1 MVKSKLNAT
10 IDAAI
15 LEKWESYCKEN
26 CINRSQLIEK
36 LIKEYLEKKV
46 KR

>member
-10 IDAAI
+10 IDATI
-15 LEKWESYCKEN
+15 LEKWEGHCKEN

-36 LIKEYLEKKV
+36 LIRDYLDKKV
-46 KR
+46 KK